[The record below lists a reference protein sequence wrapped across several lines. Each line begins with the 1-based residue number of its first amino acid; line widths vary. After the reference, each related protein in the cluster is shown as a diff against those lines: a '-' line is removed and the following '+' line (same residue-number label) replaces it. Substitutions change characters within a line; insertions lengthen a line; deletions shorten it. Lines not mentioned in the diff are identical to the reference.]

1 MGRGNDFRDR
11 RRGRGDQP
19 ADPWGDY
26 TPPPAFSDRPRPAAR
41 FSSGPSND
49 REAEAKVKWFNGE
62 KGFGFVEMTDGSGE
76 AFLHIRAVEAAGRT
90 TLQPGTTL
98 QIKVGQGP
106 KGPQVSEV
114 VSVDESTA
122 EPERPRSGGGGGFG
136 GGPGGPR
143 RSFGGPDQGGGFRRP
158 SGPPVNAGP
167 PEIPGTVKWY
177 DSTKGFGFV
186 MVEGE
191 AKDLFVHRSALERGG
206 LSNLAEGQAVRVSI
220 VEGRKGREVGNIEP
234 A

>member
-11 RRGRGDQP
+11 RRGRGEQP

-26 TPPPAFSDRPRPAAR
+26 APPPPLSDRPRPSR
-41 FSSGPSND
+41 FSSGPSSD

-76 AFLHIRAVEAAGRT
+76 AFLHIRAVEAAGRS
-90 TLQPGTTL
+90 TLAPGTTL
-98 QIKVGQGP
+98 VIKVGQGP

-122 EPERPRSGGGGGFG
+122 EPERPR
-136 GGPGGPR
+136 GGPGGGPR
-143 RSFGGPDQGGGFRRP
+143 RPFGSDQPFRRP

-167 PEIPGTVKWY
+167 PEIAGTVKWY
-177 DSTKGFGFV
+177 DPAKGFGFV

-206 LSNLAEGQAVRVSI
+206 LSSLAEGQAVRVSI
-220 VEGRKGREVGNIEP
+220 VEGRKGREVGNIET